1 MKSFIAN
8 IFYYSVFV
16 LVHTN
21 PIIICFCSVL
31 YYKHLAEH
39 IRRYKIQKRDLNL
52 DENESDE
59 LFVKLT
65 KFNGRLSISDGHQSL
80 SNMYTSQN
88 GTRLYNKAIVNR
100 WHVMLRLSIN
110 KELLAYRKHNVV
122 PKIKK
127 DGPSLISKMVLKCK
141 ECKRKN

>member
-1 MKSFIAN
+1 M
-8 IFYYSVFV
+8 
-16 LVHTN
+16 HTN

-39 IRRYKIQKRDLNL
+39 IRRYKIQKHDLNL
-52 DENESDE
+52 NENDSDE

-65 KFNGRLSISDGHQSL
+65 KFNGRLSISEGNESL
-80 SNMYTSQN
+80 SKFYTSHD
-88 GTRLYNKAIVNR
+88 GSRLYNKAIVNR

-110 KELLAYRKHNVV
+110 KELLVYRKHNIT

-127 DGPSLISKMVLKCK
+127 DGPSLISKLVLKCK
-141 ECKRKN
+141 ECKRKD

>member
-1 MKSFIAN
+1 MCLF
-8 IFYYSVFV
+8 FV

-52 DENESDE
+52 NENESDE

-65 KFNGRLSISDGHQSL
+65 KFNGRLSISEAAEQIPL
-80 SNMYTSQN
+80 SNMYMSLDS
-88 GTRLYNKAIVNR
+88 RRIYNKKIVNR
-100 WHVMLRLSIN
+100 WHLFLRLNLN
-110 KELLAYRKHNVV
+110 KELMAYRKYLYQNNDNLT
-122 PKIKK
+122 I
-127 DGPSLISKMVLKCK
+127 LA
-141 ECKRKN
+141 RF

>member
-1 MKSFIAN
+1 M
-8 IFYYSVFV
+8 
-16 LVHTN
+16 HTN

-65 KFNGRLSISDGHQSL
+65 KFNGRLSISEAAEQIPL
-80 SNMYTSQN
+80 SNMYMSLDN
-88 GTRLYNKAIVNR
+88 KRIYNKKIVNR
-100 WHVMLRLSIN
+100 WHLFLRLNLN
-110 KELLAYRKHNVV
+110 KELMVYRKYLYQNNDNLT
-122 PKIKK
+122 I
-127 DGPSLISKMVLKCK
+127 LA
-141 ECKRKN
+141 RF